1 MWFGSRSKIHAVIR
15 VRYKFI
21 LQLYRIVAYGKKIIR
36 ATNTLTLVREVF
48 KLNSNTCKTKQ
59 WRRSKTKHWK
69 DNQPGAS
76 IQIQVGGLTV
86 IISFTL
92 FHLFFLETFSR
103 VLFSWRANWNK
114 NFIYKTTC
122 YCLFWS
128 KHWILFVGFCSHPH
142 LKSKIFNPDNHLG
155 NDNSTVK

>member
-15 VRYKFI
+15 VQYKFI
-21 LQLYRIVAYGKKIIR
+21 LQLYRIVALRQKKLYEPQTLWLYFVKFSSLIVIR
-36 ATNTLTLVREVF
+36 VIGIW
-48 KLNSNTCKTKQ
+48 TKQ
-59 WRRSKTKHWK
+59 WK
-69 DNQPGAS
+69 DNQTGAS

-92 FHLFFLETFSR
+92 FYLFFLETFSR

-122 YCLFWS
+122 YCLFWC
-128 KHWILFVGFCSHPH
+128 KRRILFVGFCSHPY
-142 LKSKIFNPDNHLG
+142 LKSKIFNPGNHLG

>member
-15 VRYKFI
+15 VQYKFI
-21 LQLYRIVAYGKKIIR
+21 LQLYRIVALRQKKLYEPQTLWLYFVKFSSLIVIR
-36 ATNTLTLVREVF
+36 VIGIW
-48 KLNSNTCKTKQ
+48 TKQ
-59 WRRSKTKHWK
+59 WK
-69 DNQPGAS
+69 DNQTGAS

-92 FHLFFLETFSR
+92 FYLFFLETFSR

-128 KHWILFVGFCSHPH
+128 KRWILFVGFCSHPH